1 MDERQGT
8 LLSHLIEEYVETIE
22 PVGSKLL
29 AEKYEMSVSPA
40 TIRNDMA
47 VLEEEGY
54 LSQPHI
60 SAGRVPTER
69 AYRYWIAHGE
79 AKPVERKER
88 SMYERVWHEDG
99 EAASFKAI
107 ARALSEASE
116 NAVVVAFS
124 PEDFYYTGLSAL
136 FAQPEFEEQG
146 YAVSLA
152 KVIDHLDQILGRLVK
167 EMSEHQTFLGSDNPF
182 GDACGFVGASYS
194 GKAKQKGCIGILGP
208 LRMHY
213 PRNIARIRLISEII
227 NG

>member
-99 EAASFKAI
+99 EAPNFKAN
-107 ARALSEASE
+107 ARPPAS
-116 NAVVVAFS
+116 
-124 PEDFYYTGLSAL
+124 
-136 FAQPEFEEQG
+136 
-146 YAVSLA
+146 
-152 KVIDHLDQILGRLVK
+152 
-167 EMSEHQTFLGSDNPF
+167 
-182 GDACGFVGASYS
+182 AS
-194 GKAKQKGCIGILGP
+194 
-208 LRMHY
+208 
-213 PRNIARIRLISEII
+213 
-227 NG
+227 

>member
-69 AYRYWIAHGE
+69 AYRYWITHGE

-107 ARALSEASE
+107 ARALSEVSE

-167 EMSEHQTFLGSDNPF
+167 EMSEHQTLLGSDNPF
-182 GDACGFVGASYS
+182 GDACGFVGTSYS
-194 GKAKQKGCIGILGP
+194 RKAKQKGCIGILGP

-213 PRNIARIRLISEII
+213 PRNIARIRLISELI
-227 NG
+227 NS